1 MNFDFEKFIGKFKY
15 DPNSVKK
22 NYDGKTDIYL
32 AKVSYRYAYV
42 KRILAVL
49 IVILV
54 IAFVLSG
61 NISYSR
67 FYYLTKDIKL
77 AADYVNSVHDTITY
91 NVGSSQSF
99 VDYRSGIAVASR
111 EKLSI
116 FSSGGREIFSSNHS
130 FGNPTL
136 EASNKYVLLYD
147 VGGKQYA
154 LYNSFSK
161 VNEGILDYSIYG
173 ACISESGTFAL
184 ITKTD
189 KYDSVVKVYLQKG
202 TEYTY
207 NFVGGRVC
215 SASLSKNGL
224 NLAVLLMFADGDDI
238 RTEIRLYKVGE
249 SNYAKKDITFKG
261 IPYEVKILNSGNIV
275 AVGNGGVNAF
285 NSSLSMVGEYLSYEE
300 IYAYSFGNDNVAIAH
315 LSKEAGKTNVVIL
328 NKRGKVE
335 KTFEYSERIIDV
347 ALFKGYLFTQ
357 EIGGFERTNISL
369 GVTERIDISAMG
381 FKMIASDKDILI
393 VCNDSYAKFL
403 NFGR

>member
-136 EASNKYVLLYD
+136 EPS
-147 VGGKQYA
+147 
-154 LYNSFSK
+154 SK
-161 VNEGILDYSIYG
+161 S
-173 ACISESGTFAL
+173 
-184 ITKTD
+184 
-189 KYDSVVKVYLQKG
+189 
-202 TEYTY
+202 
-207 NFVGGRVC
+207 
-215 SASLSKNGL
+215 
-224 NLAVLLMFADGDDI
+224 
-238 RTEIRLYKVGE
+238 
-249 SNYAKKDITFKG
+249 
-261 IPYEVKILNSGNIV
+261 P
-275 AVGNGGVNAF
+275 
-285 NSSLSMVGEYLSYEE
+285 
-300 IYAYSFGNDNVAIAH
+300 
-315 LSKEAGKTNVVIL
+315 
-328 NKRGKVE
+328 
-335 KTFEYSERIIDV
+335 
-347 ALFKGYLFTQ
+347 
-357 EIGGFERTNISL
+357 
-369 GVTERIDISAMG
+369 
-381 FKMIASDKDILI
+381 
-393 VCNDSYAKFL
+393 
-403 NFGR
+403 